1 MIGTVDRIE
10 DGKYAV
16 IISSED
22 NFQEVLELTNLP
34 KDAQHEGAVVEVQVD
49 DNSNIVNLE
58 YKSELEKERR
68 ERINSKRQSVTETKE
83 E

>member
-10 DGKYAV
+10 DGEYAV

-34 KDAQHEGAVVEVQVD
+34 KDAQHEGAVVEVQID

-68 ERINSKRQSVTETKE
+68 ERINSKRQSVTESKE

>member
-10 DGKYAV
+10 DGEYAV

-22 NFQEVLELTNLP
+22 NFQEILELTNLP
-34 KDAQHEGAVVEVQVD
+34 KDAQHEGAVVEIQID